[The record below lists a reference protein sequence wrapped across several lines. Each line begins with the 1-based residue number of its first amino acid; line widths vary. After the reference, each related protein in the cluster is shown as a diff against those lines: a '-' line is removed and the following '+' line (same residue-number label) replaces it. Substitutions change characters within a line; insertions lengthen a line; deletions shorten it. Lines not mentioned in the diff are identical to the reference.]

1 MTLCLDTAFSF
12 SPLSSTTSASTPIE
26 VGAYSSNTSGRRGF
40 ISRAVEAT
48 IVATTIGVVEWSTP
62 AAFADVSDGN
72 ALPTGAQQFSRL
84 VRLKSDLGGVIKRVT
99 EKADEIDKKEWD
111 NLQEFLRILYKG
123 SDDMKA
129 ITKNSIYDPAKKKKA
144 EEDIKL
150 LQKFTQL
157 GDNPVTKQDAPG
169 LADILKKCELI
180 LDNFFDLLR
189 DVPDEIWLVDK
200 DGELFVNISVTVMLI
215 VTIGV
220 IAILPISWQHYSP

>member
-1 MTLCLDTAFSF
+1 MIGSGILLQATCMALCLNTAISF
-12 SPLSSTTSASTPIE
+12 SPSLSSSTTTSHATTQLE
-26 VGAYSSNTSGRRGF
+26 AYSSDGSSRRGF

-48 IVATTIGVVEWSTP
+48 VLATTIGLVSTP

-72 ALPTGAQQFSRL
+72 ALPAGAAQFSRL
-84 VRLKSDLGGVIKRVT
+84 VRLKKDLGGVIKRVT

-129 ITKNSIYDPAKKKKA
+129 INKNSIYDPAKKKKA
-144 EEDIKL
+144 DEDIKL

-169 LADILKKCELI
+169 LADILKKCDLI

-189 DVPDEIWLVDK
+189 DVPDEI
-200 DGELFVNISVTVMLI
+200 
-215 VTIGV
+215 
-220 IAILPISWQHYSP
+220 

>member
-1 MTLCLDTAFSF
+1 MRITYGILFHAICMTFCLNPATSFSPS
-12 SPLSSTTSASTPIE
+12 SPLSSMTTTSNTPTE
-26 VGAYSSNTSGRRGF
+26 LGAYSSDKDGRRRF

-48 IVATTIGVVEWSTP
+48 IVATTIGVAEWTTP

-72 ALPTGAQQFSRL
+72 ALPTGAAQFSRL
-84 VRLKSDLGGVIKRVT
+84 VRLKKDLGGVIKRVT

-129 ITKNSIYDPAKKKKA
+129 ITKVSVYDPEKKKKA

-157 GDNPVTKQDAPG
+157 GDNPVTKQDAAG
-169 LADILKKCELI
+169 LADILKKCDLI

-189 DVPDEIWLVDK
+189 DVPDL
-200 DGELFVNISVTVMLI
+200 
-215 VTIGV
+215 
-220 IAILPISWQHYSP
+220 